1 LKIFQFV
8 KSYCANIILTVNYVV
23 MTLQLGCVSVV
34 VTAVAVMLA
43 SCGRV
48 NFDELADAPSTIS
61 PRAMDGGPQD
71 YRGLIMADLP
81 IGYWR
86 LNDNSDV
93 AVDETGRY
101 PGAYSATCA
110 HGAQGVLRNDP
121 NTAVSMTGSCRI
133 DVSTSLS
140 FIGNAPYSIEAF
152 VRPTQSLR
160 TGHIFARQTRDATR
174 PINGYSLVLN
184 EGSQIYQER
193 TGNNHV
199 ATSVV
204 AIPLNEY
211 SHVVGVYDGAAM
223 LIYIDGL
230 LRVSTP
236 TTDPMRDFN
245 ARVLIGCS
253 IPDQWCFYGDI
264 DEVAVYDRA
273 LLDVTIAAH
282 FAAR

>member
-1 LKIFQFV
+1 MH
-8 KSYCANIILTVNYVV
+8 NIHVSTVP
-23 MTLQLGCVSVV
+23 TQ
-34 VTAVAVMLA
+34 T
-43 SCGRV
+43 
-48 NFDELADAPSTIS
+48 
-61 PRAMDGGPQD
+61 
-71 YRGLIMADLP
+71 LP
-81 IGYWR
+81 IVECTYY
-86 LNDNSDV
+86 NSKYRSR
-93 AVDETGRY
+93 GN
-101 PGAYSATCA
+101 
-110 HGAQGVLRNDP
+110 L
-121 NTAVSMTGSCRI
+121 
-133 DVSTSLS
+133 STL
-140 FIGNAPYSIEAF
+140 FFEDISICKKLLCQHHF
-152 VRPTQSLR
+152 NSKLFRR

-253 IPDQWCFYGDI
+253 IPDQWCFDGDI